1 MGVELDEPEG
11 KNDGSCEGTPYFECP
26 ADHGVFV
33 RPENVRPERRA
44 RSSAAS
50 NGASA
55 SAAPSVV
62 GVGAASSRRPIA
74 NGSDAAPRNVIARRS
89 EIEALE
95 ADLASMRQATR
106 GNALSAMA
114 DAAAA
119 TTQRNG
125 GLPQPP
131 DGAQLALEE
140 ELLQNLNRGA
150 RHGGGGG
157 FGGGAGGFGFG
168 GAGVMGDDDEALAA
182 AIAASEAAEDS
193 REQAMR
199 HRDDDDD
206 ELQVGSSAPFARP
219 LRAPCTQPEPRAPAW
234 TLLRPPRPLPPR
246 LCRRRSE
253 HRARRAVWT
262 PMEATT
268 TTPARAQRPTPWRR
282 RCAPPSSQRSGR
294 ASSG

>member
-1 MGVELDEPEG
+1 MPCSITCVHALTATHLLRSTVRFIGLTLFKEGTWVGVELDDPEG

-33 RPENVRPERRA
+33 RPENVRPERR

-74 NGSDAAPRNVIARRS
+74 NGSDAAPRNVVARRS

-106 GNALSAMA
+106 GNALSGMA

-119 TTQRNG
+119 TLQRNG
-125 GLPQPP
+125 GLPHPP

-140 ELLQNLNRGA
+140 ELLLELGDRVRDRDLRG
-150 RHGGGGG
+150 
-157 FGGGAGGFGFG
+157 
-168 GAGVMGDDDEALAA
+168 
-182 AIAASEAAEDS
+182 
-193 REQAMR
+193 
-199 HRDDDDD
+199 
-206 ELQVGSSAPFARP
+206 
-219 LRAPCTQPEPRAPAW
+219 
-234 TLLRPPRPLPPR
+234 
-246 LCRRRSE
+246 
-253 HRARRAVWT
+253 
-262 PMEATT
+262 
-268 TTPARAQRPTPWRR
+268 
-282 RCAPPSSQRSGR
+282 
-294 ASSG
+294 

>member
-1 MGVELDEPEG
+1 MTCVHALTATHLLRSTVRFIGRTLFKEGTWVGVELDEPEG

-33 RPENVRPERRA
+33 RPENVRPERR

-50 NGASA
+50 SASA

-62 GVGAASSRRPIA
+62 GAGAASSRRPID
-74 NGSDAAPRNVIARRS
+74 NGSGAAPRNVIARNGHVARRS
-89 EIEALE
+89 EIDALE

-131 DGAQLALEE
+131 DHAQLALEE

-150 RHGGGGG
+150 RH
-157 FGGGAGGFGFG
+157 GGAGGFGFG

-182 AIAASEAAEDS
+182 AIAASEAAIAASEAAEDS

-206 ELQVGSSAPFARP
+206 ELQAGSSAPLRAPFARP
-219 LRAPCTQPEPRAPAW
+219 LRSA
-234 TLLRPPRPLPPR
+234 
-246 LCRRRSE
+246 
-253 HRARRAVWT
+253 
-262 PMEATT
+262 
-268 TTPARAQRPTPWRR
+268 
-282 RCAPPSSQRSGR
+282 
-294 ASSG
+294 